1 MLSLALTV
9 LAGCATL
16 QEMANFAKCKFKYTN
31 VTNTQVAGINVQQIK
46 SFNDLGLMDAAKL
59 TGALVQGTLPINFTM
74 NLQVSN
80 PNPTTAAT
88 LSKMKWVAFI
98 DEKVLTNGVLQ
109 EKLTVASQGTAN
121 LPLTIQGDLL
131 KVFAKKDAASKAFG
145 LTDLNGVPQ
154 RIGLKI
160 RPTINI
166 GGFDWEYPGYIT
178 LSQTL
183 KAE

>member
-1 MLSLALTV
+1 MLGIALTIV
-9 LAGCATL
+9 TGCATL
-16 QEMANFAKCKFKYTN
+16 QELANFAKCKFRYTN

-46 SFNDLGLMDAAKL
+46 SFDDLTLMDAAKV
-59 TGALVQGTLPINFTM
+59 TGALVQGKLPINFTM

-80 PNPTTAAT
+80 PNPTTAA

-98 DEKVLTNGVLQ
+98 DDKVLTNGVLQ
-109 EKLTVASQGTAN
+109 EKVTIASQGTAN

-131 KVFAKKDAASKAFG
+131 KVFSKNDAASKAFG
-145 LTDLNGVPQ
+145 LTDLNGVPK

-166 GGFDWEYPGYIT
+166 GGLDWEYPGYIT

>member
-1 MLSLALTV
+1 MLAIALTV
-9 LAGCATL
+9 VTGCATL
-16 QEMANFAKCKFKYTN
+16 QELANFAKCKFRYTN

-46 SFNDLGLMDAAKL
+46 SFDDLTLMDAAKV
-59 TGALVQGTLPINFTM
+59 TGALVQGKLPINFTM

-80 PNPTTAAT
+80 PNPTTAA

-98 DEKVLTNGVLQ
+98 DDKELTNGVLD
-109 EKLTVASQGTAN
+109 KKVNIASQGTAN

-145 LTDLNGVPQ
+145 LTDLNGVPK
-154 RIGLKI
+154 RIGLKV

-166 GGFDWEYPGYIT
+166 GGLDWEYPGYIT

>member
-1 MLSLALTV
+1 MLSIALTV

-16 QEMANFAKCKFKYTN
+16 QELANFAKCKFKYTN

-46 SFNDLGLMDAAKL
+46 SFNDLSLMDAAKV

-80 PNPTTAAT
+80 PNPTTAA

-98 DEKVLTNGVLQ
+98 DDKVLTNGVLQ
-109 EKLTVASQGTAN
+109 EKLTVPSQGTAN

-145 LTDLNGVPQ
+145 LTDLNGVPK

-166 GGFDWEYPGYIT
+166 GGLDWEYPGYIT